1 MQPGG
6 QSNLGQSNLG
16 RLLEKALAVR
26 QQLATA
32 RDELSR
38 AELTGT
44 AGNGSVAV
52 TLCGT
57 GEPVRV
63 RIDPAV
69 ADPHDV
75 ARLEKLVLGAI
86 REAQLAIRALT
97 DQKTGTTA

>member
-1 MQPGG
+1 MQPG
-6 QSNLGQSNLG
+6 GQSNLG

-52 TLCGT
+52 TLSGT

-63 RIDPAV
+63 HIDPAA

-75 ARLEKLVLGAI
+75 ARLEKLVLTAI
-86 REAQLAIRALT
+86 REAQQAIQTLT
-97 DQKTGTTA
+97 GEKTGRA